1 MVFNIQ
7 KFLFENKL
15 TGQSQMRENYRD
27 KVDNLTILQRCI
39 ELGDKDPDWQELKAE
54 AIEIYEDYKEH
65 KKEGTLDSEVESLL
79 DSHQPPS
86 SVIPYE
92 TPDED
97 SRGASRGMR
106 EDNNTNLIMPTGDQD
121 EEMFGDEEGEEEPE
135 GEWDM
140 PDANDR
146 GSDFENDDFE
156 KEPTAKDVK
165 QGDPSLT
172 GIYKKQAQLQDLEAQ
187 KDKLLM
193 QLKGDVIGLDQYKQA
208 IGNIPNQIKKLRADL
223 DKAMNVSADA
233 GMDSEEAA
241 LRADP
246 QTWL

>member
-1 MVFNIQ
+1 MEFNIK
-7 KFLFENKL
+7 KFLIENSL
-15 TGQSQMRENYRD
+15 TGQSQIKENYRD
-27 KVDNLTILQRCI
+27 KQENLTILQRCI

-65 KKEGTLDSEVESLL
+65 KSEGRLDGDIESLL
-79 DSHQPPS
+79 DSYQPPS

-121 EEMFGDEEGEEEPE
+121 EEMFGDEEKEEEPE

-165 QGDPSLT
+165 QGDATLT
-172 GIYKKQAQLQDLEAQ
+172 GIHKKQAQLQDLEAQ
-187 KDKLLM
+187 KDRLLM
-193 QLKGDVIGLDQYKQA
+193 QLKGNVIGLDQYKQA
-208 IGNIPNQIKKLRADL
+208 IGNIPMQIKKLRADL
-223 DKAMNVSADA
+223 DQAMNVTLDT
-233 GMDSEEAA
+233 DSEEEAI
-241 LRADP
+241 
-246 QTWL
+246 